1 MNDLVPRMDL
11 CKRIAAR
18 LDCPSVFVT
27 ISGAHLYGFPSPD
40 SDYDIRG
47 SHVLPTRDLLTLDEP
62 RETLTYESVE
72 EGVEI
77 DHVSHDI
84 RKFCSML
91 LKRNGYVLE
100 QLTSP
105 LIVQTTEFHRELLS
119 LVPRMVTRHHVHHYL
134 GFVQTQRGLF
144 AKEDPPRIKP
154 LLYIYR
160 VLLTGIHLMRTGET
174 QANLVI
180 LHDLYSCELG
190 LSYIPHLIARKVES
204 REQAVISADDRA
216 FHDREHDRL
225 EAVLKREGD
234 LTRLPEAPSCR
245 GEINDLLVRVRSGD
259 GPLTP
264 PPPP

>member
-47 SHVLPTRDLLTLDEP
+47 SHVLPTRELLTLDEP
-62 RETLTYESVE
+62 RETLTFESIE

-105 LIVQTTEFHRELLS
+105 LIVQTSEFHRELLS
-119 LVPRMVTRHHVHHYL
+119 LVPRMVTKHHVHHYL

-174 QANLVI
+174 QANLVT
-180 LHDLYSCELG
+180 LHGMYGREL
-190 LSYIPHLIARKVES
+190 SMPYVPDLIARKVAS
-204 REQAVISADDRA
+204 KEQAVVAADERA
-216 FHDREHDRL
+216 FHDQEHDRL
-225 EAVLKREGD
+225 EAALKHAGER
-234 LTRLPEAPSCR
+234 TTLPDAPSCR
-245 GEINDLLVRVRSGD
+245 AEINDLLVRVRS
-259 GPLTP
+259 T
-264 PPPP
+264 